1 MFYET
6 GPREQD
12 KYLYPPAVQALGWFF
27 ELSPTVLTLVYPAW
41 VLYRS
46 VLTSGEFISYFF
58 MACHVGKMQC
68 ARLRGSK
75 QGKARKKCRRWLY
88 A

>member
-6 GPREQD
+6 GPREKD

-41 VLYRS
+41 VLYRWVS
-46 VLTSGEFISYFF
+46 TSGELISYILWRA
-58 MACHVGKMQC
+58 MWVKCNV
-68 ARLRGSK
+68 RGCE
-75 QGKARKKCRRWLY
+75 G
-88 A
+88 

>member
-6 GPREQD
+6 GPREKD

-41 VLYRS
+41 VLYRW
-46 VLTSGEFISYFF
+46 VMTSGEEEVDILHLYG
-58 MACHVGKMQC
+58 VQC
-68 ARLRGSK
+68 G
-75 QGKARKKCRRWLY
+75 
-88 A
+88 

>member
-41 VLYRS
+41 VLYRW
-46 VLTSGEFISYFF
+46 VLTSSYFF
-58 MACHVGKMQC
+58 VACHVGKMQC
-68 ARLRGSK
+68 ARV
-75 QGKARKKCRRWLY
+75 ATRKS
-88 A
+88 